1 MRELLETLCAGDAL
15 RRERTR
21 EVFARVIAGSVSEV
35 ELAALLIALKA
46 KGEAP
51 EEIAGAAEALCAA
64 AEPFDTGG
72 LGVADS
78 CGTGGDGAGT
88 LNISTA
94 VAVLVAELGLPIVKH
109 GNRSVSSRCGSADVL
124 ERCGVK
130 IDASPATSRR
140 CLEQLGV
147 CFLFAPQYHAGMRH
161 AMPVRRALRVRTIF
175 NLVGPL
181 ANPARP
187 RWQLVGVPD
196 PALCEPLARTLGLL
210 GCEAALVVHG
220 SGLDEIALHGPTTAA
235 LTRAGTVECMQL
247 NPGTAGLSPQ
257 PLELLRGGEAA
268 ENAAWLGEVLAG
280 GAQRAQREIVAL
292 NAGALLWISGRAPD
306 LRQGTRT
313 ALEALSRGG
322 AATRLAR
329 WAELSQQDAPT

>member
-1 MRELLETLCAGDAL
+1 MRELLEALCAGDSL
-15 RRERTR
+15 RRERVQ
-21 EVFARVIAGSVSEV
+21 EVFNRVLAGGVSEV

-46 KGEAP
+46 KGETP
-51 EEIAGAAEALCAA
+51 EEIAGLAEALRAA
-64 AEPFDTGG
+64 AQPFDTGG
-72 LGVADS
+72 LRVADS

-94 VAVLVAELGLPIVKH
+94 VALLLAELGLPMVKH

-130 IDASPATSRR
+130 IDASAAVSRR
-140 CLEQLGV
+140 CLDQLGV

-187 RWQLVGVPD
+187 HWQLVGVPD

-235 LTRAGTVECMQL
+235 LARAGHVERLQL
-247 NPGTAGLSPQ
+247 QPADAGLEPQ
-257 PLELLRGGEAA
+257 ALEALRGGEAA
-268 ENAAWLGEVLAG
+268 ENALWLVDVLAG
-280 GAQRAQREIVAL
+280 GAQRAQREVVAL
-292 NAGALLWISGRAPD
+292 NAGALLWISGRAAD
-306 LRQGTRT
+306 LREGVGL
-313 ALEALSRGG
+313 ALEGLAQGG
-322 AATRLAR
+322 AARRLAR
-329 WAELSQQDAPT
+329 WAALSQQDLGS